1 MAKVGNIRRL
11 GAAALD
17 LAMVASGRCDGY
29 WERGI
34 QTWDIA
40 AGVILVK
47 EAGGFVTD
55 LSGGSDMLT
64 KSEICAGNEAI
75 HRQLLD
81 LLRKA

>member
-1 MAKVGNIRRL
+1 M
-11 GAAALD
+11 
-17 LAMVASGRCDGY
+17 
-29 WERGI
+29 
-34 QTWDIA
+34 
-40 AGVILVK
+40 ILVK

-55 LSGGSDMLT
+55 LSGGPDMLT